1 MRLAWQTRAPLPRQL
16 LAQVDSRAVWEPPEL
31 TEAAQ
36 PLELAQAPH
45 RRQVMRRPC
54 RHVHVRLQVFA
65 LQASLVLRLPA
76 EPPAHLRTA
85 QPPGRAVPLRVQ
97 QRAPLLL
104 RQEQARSPLPLRL
117 VRLQLLPLV
126 QVWAHGLALWEQLP
140 AQRRVRARPL
150 RAVLPREL
158 QLRPHR
164 LPRLLQQELG
174 RLVALP
180 RMATCQEAL
189 PPQQLVVLRLR
200 PPAVP
205 SVRERLL
212 VQPQRKKRTRR
223 SVAR

>member
-1 MRLAWQTRAPLPRQL
+1 MRLAWQTRAPRPRRQ
-16 LAQVDSRAVWEPPEL
+16 LAQVDSRAVWEPPGL

-54 RHVHVRLQVFA
+54 RHVHVRLLAFA
-65 LQASLVLRLPA
+65 RQALVALR
-76 EPPAHLRTA
+76 PPEHLRTV
-85 QPPGRAVPLRVQ
+85 QLPGHAAPLRAL
-97 QRAPLLL
+97 QRAQLLL

-126 QVWAHGLALWEQLP
+126 QVWAHGLALWEQLL

-150 RAVLPREL
+150 RAAPPREL
-158 QLRPHR
+158 RLRQPH
-164 LPRLLQQELG
+164 LLRLLQQA
-174 RLVALP
+174 LVQRVELP

-189 PPQQLVVLRLR
+189 PPQQLVALRLR

-212 VQPQRKKRTRR
+212 VQRQRKKRTRR

>member
-1 MRLAWQTRAPLPRQL
+1 MRLVWQTRAPRPRQL

-36 PLELAQAPH
+36 PLELAQAP
-45 RRQVMRRPC
+45 RQRQVMRRPC
-54 RHVHVRLQVFA
+54 RHVHVRLLASARQA
-65 LQASLVLRLPA
+65 LVALR
-76 EPPAHLRTA
+76 PPEHLRTV
-85 QPPGRAVPLRVQ
+85 QLPGHAAPRRAQ
-97 QRAPLLL
+97 QRAQLLL
-104 RQEQARSPLPLRL
+104 RQEQAHSPLLLRL

-126 QVWAHGLALWEQLP
+126 QVLAHDLELWEQLLVQHP
-140 AQRRVRARPL
+140 VRPRPL
-150 RAVLPREL
+150 RAAPPREL
-158 QLRPHR
+158 QLRLHR

-174 RLVALP
+174 RPVALP

-189 PPQQLVVLRLR
+189 PPQQLVALRLR

-212 VQPQRKKRTRR
+212 VQRQRKKRTRR

>member
-1 MRLAWQTRAPLPRQL
+1 MRLAWQTRAPRPRQL
-16 LAQVDSRAVWEPPEL
+16 LAQVDSRAVWEPPGL
-31 TEAAQ
+31 TAAVQ
-36 PLELAQAPH
+36 PLELVQAP
-45 RRQVMRRPC
+45 RQRQVMRRPC
-54 RHVHVRLQVFA
+54 RHVHVRLLASARQA
-65 LQASLVLRLPA
+65 LVALR
-76 EPPAHLRTA
+76 PPEHLRTV
-85 QPPGRAVPLRVQ
+85 QPPGHAAPLRAL
-97 QRAPLLL
+97 QRARLLL

-126 QVWAHGLALWEQLP
+126 QVWAHGLALWEQLL

-150 RAVLPREL
+150 RAALPREP
-158 QLRPHR
+158 QLRLRVRR

-174 RLVALP
+174 RPVALP

-189 PPQQLVVLRLR
+189 PPQQLVALRLR

-223 SVAR
+223 SVAH

>member
-1 MRLAWQTRAPLPRQL
+1 MRLAWQTRAPRPRQL

-54 RHVHVRLQVFA
+54 RHVHARLLAFA
-65 LQASLVLRLPA
+65 RQALVALR
-76 EPPAHLRTA
+76 PPVHLRTA
-85 QPPGRAVPLRVQ
+85 QLPGHAVPLRAL
-97 QRAPLLL
+97 QRARLLL
-104 RQEQARSPLPLRL
+104 RQEQARSLLPIRL

-126 QVWAHGLALWEQLP
+126 QVWAHDLALWEQLLAQPRVP
-140 AQRRVRARPL
+140 AQPL
-150 RAVLPREL
+150 RAAPPREL
-158 QLRPHR
+158 RLRLHR

-174 RLVALP
+174 RLVAPP

-189 PPQQLVVLRLR
+189 PPQQLVALRLR

-212 VQPQRKKRTRR
+212 VQLQRKKRTRR

>member
-31 TEAAQ
+31 TAAVL
-36 PLELAQAPH
+36 PPELAQALH
-45 RRQVMRRPC
+45 RQQVMRRRC
-54 RHVHVRLQVFA
+54 RPVHVRLLASVRQELVA
-65 LQASLVLRLPA
+65 LR
-76 EPPAHLRTA
+76 PPEHLRTA
-85 QPPGRAVPLRVQ
+85 QPPGHAAPLRAL
-97 QRAPLLL
+97 QRARLLL

-126 QVWAHGLALWEQLP
+126 RVWAHGLVLWEQLL

-150 RAVLPREL
+150 RAAPPRD
-158 QLRPHR
+158 LRLRLRR

-174 RLVALP
+174 RHVALP

-189 PPQQLVVLRLR
+189 HPQQLVALRLR

-223 SVAR
+223 SVAH

>member
-1 MRLAWQTRAPLPRQL
+1 MQLAWQTRAPRPRQL

-54 RHVHVRLQVFA
+54 RHVHVRLLASARQA
-65 LQASLVLRLPA
+65 LVALRPL
-76 EPPAHLRTA
+76 EHLRTV
-85 QPPGRAVPLRVQ
+85 QPPGHAAPLRAL
-97 QRAPLLL
+97 QRARLLL

-126 QVWAHGLALWEQLP
+126 RVWAHDLALWEQLL
-140 AQRRVRARPL
+140 AQHPVRPRLL
-150 RAVLPREL
+150 RAAPPREL
-158 QLRPHR
+158 QLRLHR

-174 RLVALP
+174 RPVALP

-189 PPQQLVVLRLR
+189 PPQQPVALRRR
-200 PPAVP
+200 PPAVL

-212 VQPQRKKRTRR
+212 VQLQRKKRTRR
-223 SVAR
+223 SVAH